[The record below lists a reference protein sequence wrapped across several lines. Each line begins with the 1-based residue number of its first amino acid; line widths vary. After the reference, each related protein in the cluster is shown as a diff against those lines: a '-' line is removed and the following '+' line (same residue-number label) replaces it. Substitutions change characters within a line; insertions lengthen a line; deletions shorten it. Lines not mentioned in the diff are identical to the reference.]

1 MIRSPMNPKLVLVI
15 ARPSTY
21 MENLLGRLRDAAC
34 WVELATNSADGA
46 RVAAHLNPEI
56 VVLEDGM
63 PDGTPVELMLRIRSV
78 VSAEKPPVFLLAM
91 SGEPLCTTPDV
102 VDQPGTGNGVV
113 RVVDQIVGFLSS
125 TNGETTEPEQIH
137 CHGLILDRARHRVSV
152 DGEPLHL
159 TPTEFKLLWQL
170 ASRPGY
176 VLSRSKLA
184 RVCKGSE
191 SAVQARTI
199 DAHIKSIRRKLSDR
213 SRLIETVHGL
223 GYRFQEL
230 EATVS

>member
-1 MIRSPMNPKLVLVI
+1 MNRKLVLVI

-21 MENLLGRLRDAAC
+21 MENLLALLRDAAC
-34 WVELATNSADGA
+34 WVELATTAADGA
-46 RVAAHLNPEI
+46 RIATHLDPEI
-56 VVLEDGM
+56 VILEDGM

-78 VSAEKPPVFLLAM
+78 VAADTPPVFLLAM
-91 SGEPLCTTPDV
+91 SGQPLRTAPDIT
-102 VDQPGTGNGVV
+102 DQTGNATGVA
-113 RVVDQIVGFLSS
+113 RVVDQVVSFLSLA
-125 TNGETTEPEQIH
+125 NGEKVEPDQIH
-137 CHGLILDRARHRVSV
+137 CHGLSLDRARHRVSV
-152 DGEPLHL
+152 DGELLHL

-184 RVCKGSE
+184 KVCKGSE

-199 DAHIKSIRRKLSDR
+199 DAHIKSIRRKLSNR

-223 GYRFQEL
+223 GYRFQEM